1 MLHIRKDDTVKV
13 LAGKDKGK
21 TGKVLKVYPA
31 RDKAIVQGINFA
43 KKHARRTRQDEQG
56 GIIHREAAMQFSNLA
71 VVCKG
76 CNRFTRIGIDVLKD
90 GSRVRY
96 CKKCKE
102 VL

>member
-1 MLHIRKDDTVKV
+1 MLKIKKNDTVKV

-31 RDKAIVQGINFA
+31 ADRAIVQGVNFV
-43 KKHARRTRQDEQG
+43 KKHTKRSQKDQQG
-56 GIIHREAAMQFSNLA
+56 GIITRESSIDLSNLS

-76 CNRFTRIGIDVLKD
+76 CNRPTRVGYDVLKD
-90 GSRVRY
+90 GSKVRF
-96 CKKCKE
+96 CKQCNE

>member
-1 MLHIRKDDTVKV
+1 MFHVKKNDTVKI

-21 TGKVLKVYPA
+21 SGKVLKIYPD
-31 RDKAIVQGINFA
+31 RNRVIVQGVNFVT
-43 KKHARRTRQDEQG
+43 KHARKRKQEEQG
-56 GIIHREAAMQFSNLA
+56 GIIQREATVDISNLA

-76 CNRFTRIGIDVLKD
+76 CAQAARIGIDVLKD

>member
-1 MLHIRKDDTVKV
+1 MLHIKRNDMVKL

-21 TGKVLKVYPA
+21 TGKVL
-31 RDKAIVQGINFA
+31 RIDLTTGRAIVQGVNFA
-43 KKHARRTRQDEQG
+43 KKHTKKTRQDEQG
-56 GIIHREAAMQFSNLA
+56 GIIQKESSINFSNLA

-76 CNRFTRIGIDVLKD
+76 CNRPTRVGVDVLKD
-90 GSRVRY
+90 GSKARY

>member
-1 MLHIRKDDTVKV
+1 MLTIKKDDTVKI

-21 TGKVLKVYPA
+21 TGKVLKVFPDDN
-31 RDKAIVQGINFA
+31 RAIVQGINFA
-43 KKHARRTRQDEQG
+43 IKHQRKTKQDDQG
-56 GIIHREAAMQFSNLA
+56 GIIHKESPINISNLA

-76 CNRFTRIGIDVLKD
+76 CNRPVRVGMDILGD
-90 GSRVRY
+90 GSKVRY

>member
-1 MLHIRKDDTVKV
+1 MLHIKKNDTVKM

-21 TGKVLKVYPA
+21 AGKVLKVFPD
-31 RDKAIVQGINFA
+31 RGRAIVQGANFV
-43 KKHARRTRQDEQG
+43 KKHAKRARQDEQA
-56 GIIHREAAMQFSNLA
+56 GIIQRESSVDISNLA

-76 CNRFTRIGIDVLKD
+76 CNRSARIGVDVLKD
-90 GSRVRY
+90 GSKVRY

>member
-1 MLHIRKDDTVKV
+1 MLHIKKNDTVKV

-21 TGKVLKVYPA
+21 TGKVLKVFPD
-31 RDKAIVQGINFA
+31 RKRAIVQGANFT
-43 KKHARRTRQDEQG
+43 KKHKRKTRQDDQG
-56 GIIHREAAMQFSNLA
+56 GIVQREASVNLSNLL

-76 CNRFTRIGIDVLKD
+76 CNRPTRIGVDVLAD
-90 GSRVRY
+90 GSKVRY

>member
-1 MLHIRKDDTVKV
+1 MLKIKKNDTVKV

-31 RDKAIVQGINFA
+31 ADRAKVQGVNFV
-43 KKHARRTRQDEQG
+43 KKHTKRSQKDQQG
-56 GIIHREAAMQFSNLA
+56 GIITRESSIDLSNLS

-76 CNRFTRIGIDVLKD
+76 CNRPTRVGYDVLKD
-90 GSRVRY
+90 GSKVRF
-96 CKKCKE
+96 CKQCNE

>member
-1 MLHIRKDDTVKV
+1 MLHVKKNDTVKV

-21 TGKVLKVYPA
+21 TGKVLKVFPVMN
-31 RDKAIVQGINFA
+31 KAIVQGINYA
-43 KKHARRTRQDEQG
+43 TKHVRKKRQDKEG
-56 GIIHREAAMQFSNLA
+56 GIVHSETPISVSNLT

-76 CNRFTRIGIDVLKD
+76 CGRPARIGFEVLGD
-90 GSRVRY
+90 GAKTRF

>member
-1 MLHIRKDDTVKV
+1 MLHIKKNDAVKV

-21 TGKVLKVYPA
+21 TGKVLKVFPVA
-31 RDKAIVQGINFA
+31 NRAIVQGINFT
-43 KKHARRTRQDEQG
+43 KKHTRRTRQNEQG
-56 GIIHREAAMQFSNLA
+56 GIVHREAPVHISNLA

-76 CNRFTRIGIDVLKD
+76 CSRVTRVGVDVLKD
-90 GSRVRY
+90 GSKVRY

>member
-1 MLHIRKDDTVKV
+1 MLHLKKNDTVKV
-13 LAGKDKGK
+13 LAGKDRGK
-21 TGKVLKVYPA
+21 TGKVLRVNLV
-31 RDKAIVQGINFA
+31 RNRAIVQGINFT
-43 KKHARRTRQDEQG
+43 KKHAKRSRQDEKG
-56 GIIHREAAMQFSNLA
+56 GIIQKESSIDISNIM

-76 CNRFTRIGIDVLKD
+76 CNRSTRIGIDVLTD